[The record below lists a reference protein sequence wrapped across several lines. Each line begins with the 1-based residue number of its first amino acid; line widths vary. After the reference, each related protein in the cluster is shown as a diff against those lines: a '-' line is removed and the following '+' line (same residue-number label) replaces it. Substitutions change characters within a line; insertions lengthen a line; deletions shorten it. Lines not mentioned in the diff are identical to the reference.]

1 MNNQEKNI
9 ELIYEKSTLDTND
22 IQELQELLTDKD
34 VSLYS
39 HQRFYMTNASIDF
52 FVPIILFVT
61 SEAFLV
67 GLASNAA
74 WDVFKTITRFAY
86 NKFHNQK
93 VRKVYS
99 DKTVEETPNIH
110 FDIGNNRFV
119 LPVDIDQEKYEYAVD
134 KFYEYASSHTPN
146 KTTYVWYNKNDGYI
160 TTKTEEQIINDEI
173 KKHQ

>member
-1 MNNQEKNI
+1 
-9 ELIYEKSTLDTND
+9 
-22 IQELQELLTDKD
+22 
-34 VSLYS
+34 
-39 HQRFYMTNASIDF
+39 MTCASIDF

-74 WDVFKTITRFAY
+74 WDVFTTITRFAY

-160 TTKTEEQIINDEI
+160 TTKT
-173 KKHQ
+173 

>member
-1 MNNQEKNI
+1 MNDQEKNI
-9 ELIYEKSTLDTND
+9 ELIYGRDALESDD
-22 IQELQELLTDKD
+22 IMELQKELT
-34 VSLYS
+34 
-39 HQRFYMTNASIDF
+39 QRGISFNSRKRSIMTCASIDF

-67 GLASNAA
+67 GLAANAA
-74 WDVFKTITRFAY
+74 WDIFKTITRFAY

-146 KTTYVWYNKNDGYI
+146 KTTYVWYNKNDGSI
-160 TTKTEEQIINDEI
+160 TTKTEEQIINEEI
-173 KKHQ
+173 EKHQ